1 MKLLMLTPNLP
12 SPTGGANARN
22 YHLLQALAR
31 QHTVS
36 LLAFVNSA
44 ELEVETD
51 MSHLQSLTH
60 ELQVIPHVMST
71 MNRAK
76 RLQQF
81 VSVALGQ
88 SYLLD
93 LHTSSELQDA
103 LNTMLAR
110 EQYDG
115 VIFESSLMAGYNLP
129 SDIITIIDQHNIEH
143 ELLERTYKCE
153 KLSLRKWYNWRESR
167 ILKRIELEYCR
178 KADIVLVVSERER
191 LLLKDLLPDQL
202 IEVVPNGV
210 DIAAFHE
217 DYPVQE
223 VPDQIIFTG
232 TMDYY
237 PNTNAVLFFAK
248 HCWPRIREQ
257 IPTAT
262 WLIVGKNPPL
272 EVQRLATELPGVT
285 VTGTIPDV
293 RPYLMSSAVAIAPI
307 QVGSGTRL
315 KILEALAAQKA
326 VVSTTIGCE
335 GLSVVPGE
343 HLIVAD
349 TPETFIQ
356 AVVTLLRNSHMRST
370 YGHVGRA
377 LVEAEYSWER
387 CGSQLLRILAEK
399 ESVLLCS

>member
-31 QHTVS
+31 KHTIS

-44 ELEVETD
+44 ELEAG
-51 MSHLQSLTH
+51 MNMAHLQSLAH
-60 ELQVIPHVMST
+60 KLQVIPHVMNT
-71 MNRAK
+71 INRAK

-81 VSVALGQ
+81 VSVARGQ

-93 LHTSSELQDA
+93 LHTSLEVQDT
-103 LNTMLAR
+103 LNAMLAC

-115 VIFESSLMAGYNLP
+115 VIFESSLMAGYTLP
-129 SDIITIIDQHNIEH
+129 AGVLTIIDQHNIEH
-143 ELLERTYKCE
+143 ELLQRIYQRE
-153 KLSLRKWYNWRESR
+153 KVSLRKWYNWRESR
-167 ILKRIELEYCR
+167 ILKRIELAYCR

-210 DIAAFHE
+210 DIDAFHE
-217 DYPVQE
+217 DSPVQE
-223 VPDQIIFTG
+223 IPDQIIFTG

-237 PNTNAVLFFAK
+237 PNTHAVLYFAK
-248 HCWPRIREQ
+248 HCWLRIREQ
-257 IPTAT
+257 VPSAT
-262 WLIVGKNPPL
+262 WLIVGKNPPP
-272 EVQRLATELPGVT
+272 EVQRLAADLPGVT
-285 VTGTIPDV
+285 VTGTVPDV
-293 RPYLMSSAVAIAPI
+293 RPYLMSSTVAIAPI

-335 GLSVVPGE
+335 GLAVVPGE
-343 HLIVAD
+343 HLKVAD
-349 TPETFIQ
+349 TPEAFAQ
-356 AVVTLLRNSHMRST
+356 AVVTLLRNPHMRSA
-370 YGHVGRA
+370 YGHAGRA
-377 LVEAEYSWER
+377 LVEAEYSWEW